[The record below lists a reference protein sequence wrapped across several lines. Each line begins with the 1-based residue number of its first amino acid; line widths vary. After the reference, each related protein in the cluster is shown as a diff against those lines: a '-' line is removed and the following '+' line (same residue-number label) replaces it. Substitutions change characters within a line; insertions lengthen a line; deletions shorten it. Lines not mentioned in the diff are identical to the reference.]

1 MSLRIR
7 VILLRGTT
15 EDGST
20 VALHVT
26 GSRAAEAALALAEW
40 LSEEIPDLLD
50 DAGVDYD
57 RPNLN

>member
-15 EDGST
+15 TDGST

-26 GSRAAEAALALAEW
+26 GDNAVIAALALAEW
-40 LSEEIPDLLD
+40 LAEEIPDLLD
-50 DAGVDYD
+50 SAGVDYD
-57 RPNLN
+57 KPNLN